1 MRDADFLE
9 LLNEIENM
17 TIEQY
22 KKDHELAC
30 KMKKS
35 CFYIHESSYIG
46 IIENDAISVSSN
58 FSDVSTMGVYASLD
72 TIENKRQGDSIWPK
86 AA

>member
-1 MRDADFLE
+1 MRDDEFFE
-9 LLNEIENM
+9 LLNEIDNM

-22 KKDHELAC
+22 KHDHELAC

-46 IIENDAISVSSN
+46 IIENEASSVSSS

-72 TIENKRQGDSIWPK
+72 SIKNKRQGDSIWPK